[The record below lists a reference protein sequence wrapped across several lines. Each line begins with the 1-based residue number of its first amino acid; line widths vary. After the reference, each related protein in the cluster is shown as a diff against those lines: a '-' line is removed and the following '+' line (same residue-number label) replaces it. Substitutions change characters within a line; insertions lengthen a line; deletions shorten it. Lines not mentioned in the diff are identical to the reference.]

1 MSVSA
6 AVFDLAAQLV
16 DPETRTEAAT
26 RLAHEMGGESLIL
39 FLRDQ
44 PDAELYPLPGSPAVQ
59 LSACR
64 ALLQEIA
71 REHHFAGVANILDTN
86 NNDNV
91 YGISHSPGLVV
102 LLVGTCTPTAATH
115 ELEVTL
121 PLLELALRGE
131 LKAHQESQAK
141 TEFLG
146 TMGHELRTPLNAIGG
161 YVQLLQ
167 LGVHGELTAA
177 QRDALDRVHRSQQ
190 NLLRLIND
198 ILSLA
203 RMEAGGMRYDIVN
216 VDLCEVIRELFT
228 LITPEAADA
237 NLRVD
242 LALPD
247 GKVIA
252 RADREKL
259 DQILL
264 HLVSNATKF
273 TPAGGSVIITA
284 GSTDEYVFVEVGD
297 TGVGVPEDKRE
308 AIFEA
313 FVQVRGGTNR
323 THEGSGLGLA
333 IGRDLARGMNGDI
346 TVNSKEG
353 VGSTFRLQLPRA
365 TSMRTEARRTGLT
378 TSHDSR

>member
-26 RLAHEMGGESLIL
+26 RLAQEMGGESLIL

-64 ALLQEIA
+64 PLLQKIT
-71 REHHFAGVANILDTN
+71 REHHFAGPANILDTN
-86 NNDNV
+86 NTDNV
-91 YGISHSPGLVV
+91 YGISQSPGLAV
-102 LLVGTCTPTAATH
+102 LLVGTCTPSAALH
-115 ELEVTL
+115 ELEIAL
-121 PLLELALRGE
+121 PLLELALRGK
-131 LKAHQESQAK
+131 LKADQESQAK

-167 LGVHGELTAA
+167 LGVHGDLTAA

-216 VDLCEVIRELFT
+216 VDLCEVTRELFAI
-228 LITPEAADA
+228 LAREAQD

-247 GKVIA
+247 GEVIA

-259 DQILL
+259 DQILQ

-273 TPAGGSVIITA
+273 TPAGGSVIIAA
-284 GSTDEYVFVEVGD
+284 GSTDEYAFIEVSD
-297 TGVGVPEDKRE
+297 TGVGVPADKLE

-313 FVQVRGGTNR
+313 FVQVRGGINR

-346 TVNSKEG
+346 TVTSIEG
-353 VGSTFRLQLPRA
+353 VGSTFRLRLPLAAR
-365 TSMRTEARRTGLT
+365 MRIEG
-378 TSHDSR
+378 